1 MEKRKLKRIT
11 IISIILRS
19 DVRAFKVLGMKLSL
33 LLTFL
38 ADWLCSLILA
48 GKLNINN
55 SLTNALMP
63 FVDEDY
69 VM

>member
-1 MEKRKLKRIT
+1 MEKRKLKRII
-11 IISIILRS
+11 IISIFLRS
-19 DVRAFKVLGMKLSL
+19 DVRAFKVLRMELSL
-33 LLTFL
+33 LLTCL
-38 ADWLCSLILA
+38 ADWLRSLILA
-48 GKLNINN
+48 EKLINN